1 MVAWSQRAIRIRSIF
16 STMMERI
23 AVRFTC
29 HMHRETGW
37 TAFSTSPTRLAIS
50 RCAELTRCRLLSR
63 SEISRRAGDQA
74 AGVSSPAF
82 IRTHADECGKY
93 PYEVDNQRK
102 TAPIRFLEY
111 RRLASRIDGISSRN
125 AGRTYR
131 LARAGALRGQ
141 IPCLTKAVLPGTA
154 LVFKGQ
160 VLP

>member
-1 MVAWSQRAIRIRSIF
+1 MSAIARPGRLWRFSQAKTWNGKSVMAMALVRVVVWPQRAIRIRSIF

-50 RCAELTRCRLLSR
+50 RCTELTGCRLLSR

-82 IRTHADECGKY
+82 IRTHADECGER
-93 PYEVDNQRK
+93 PYEVDN
-102 TAPIRFLEY
+102 
-111 RRLASRIDGISSRN
+111 
-125 AGRTYR
+125 
-131 LARAGALRGQ
+131 RGN
-141 IPCLTKAVLPGTA
+141 KAVPGRAA